1 MTYLAIGCLVSLFLL
16 AVSADVSDI
25 NGGSVGAKV
34 AKVIFVLLVAIP
46 LAVLVAD
53 VC

>member
-1 MTYLAIGCLVSLFLL
+1 MTYLAIGCLVALFLL
-16 AVSADVSDI
+16 AVSVDVS
-25 NGGSVGAKV
+25 GKSVSAKV
-34 AKVIFVLLVAIP
+34 AKIVYVLLVAIP